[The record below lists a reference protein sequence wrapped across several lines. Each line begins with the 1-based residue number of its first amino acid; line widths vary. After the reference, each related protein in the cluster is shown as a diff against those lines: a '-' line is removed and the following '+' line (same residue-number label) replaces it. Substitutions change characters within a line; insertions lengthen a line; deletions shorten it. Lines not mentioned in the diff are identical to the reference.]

1 MGLTKQ
7 NRFQTFTLFPLGK
20 DPGKAK
26 NINAVPGQNR
36 ETNTQVTGSSPAK
49 TQKCVQLVLLRE
61 LRISVLAQAKDA
73 LLLLSVPN
81 TPVQARGKGSIKEMA
96 KAHPTDL
103 LAEVSLGLQ
112 IREECSTRSHPVL
125 PWTGGSSR
133 SQRGENSSQPLS
145 PGQKQVFIPKLHPS
159 SPALFSCTTLS
170 TKETFL

>member
-73 LLLLSVPN
+73 LLLL
-81 TPVQARGKGSIKEMA
+81 I
-96 KAHPTDL
+96 
-103 LAEVSLGLQ
+103 
-112 IREECSTRSHPVL
+112 
-125 PWTGGSSR
+125 
-133 SQRGENSSQPLS
+133 SSQDPCAS
-145 PGQKQVFIPKLHPS
+145 KRKGKH
-159 SPALFSCTTLS
+159 
-170 TKETFL
+170 